1 MTKNTIEFLLRKP
14 RGTQDILPDQQM
26 YWEYVVETAKSF
38 FYGWNFQRIDTPLF
52 EETALFTRGVG
63 EETELVSK
71 EMFELKT
78 RGSTGYALRPEG
90 TAPVARAFIEYG
102 MRSWPQPVKL
112 FYLGPFFRYER
123 PQKGRWRQFHQ
134 FGVEVFGSTSAV
146 TDAELMWL
154 TNLLLKRLGLEQF
167 ELQINSLG
175 QTEERGAYIKLLKE
189 HYRRNRQKLCQD
201 CKERL
206 VKNPLRLLDC
216 KEEKCQQLAATAPR
230 LLDHLT
236 EESRR
241 HFEGV
246 LGLLDELEVS
256 YVVKPALVRGF
267 DYYTHTVWEFVPK
280 VAKGAVG
287 LPGRPAGQQSTL
299 SAGGRY
305 SGLVKMLGGKDTPG
319 VGFASGI
326 ERIIDQLKI
335 EGVELTV
342 ADRPQVFIAQLGQR
356 AKREALR
363 LSQILQEARVPFASN
378 LDRDGMQAQLHSAD
392 RMGAKWAL
400 IIGQKE
406 ALDKTVIFRNM
417 ESGMQ
422 EVIPQD
428 KVVEE
433 LKKRLSLTDE

>member
-1 MTKNTIEFLLRKP
+1 MTKGITQFPVNKP

-63 EETELVSK
+63 EETDMVSK
-71 EMFELKT
+71 EMFELKS
-78 RGSTGYALRPEG
+78 RGSAAYALRPEG
-90 TAPVARAFIEYG
+90 TAPVARAFIEHG

-112 FYLGPFFRYER
+112 FYVGPFFRYER
-123 PQKGRWRQFHQ
+123 PQKGRWRQLHQ

-146 TDAELMWL
+146 TDAELMFL
-154 TNLLLKRLGLEQF
+154 TYLLLKRLGLEQV
-167 ELQINSLG
+167 ELQVNSLG
-175 QTEERGAYIKLLKE
+175 QSEEREAYIKLLKE
-189 HYRRNRQKLCQD
+189 HYRRNRQKLCKD

-216 KEEKCQQLAATAPR
+216 KEEKCQQLASTAPR

-236 EESRR
+236 EESHK
-241 HFEGV
+241 HFEEV
-246 LGLLDELEVS
+246 LRLLDELGVS
-256 YVVKPALVRGF
+256 YVVKPSLVRGL
-267 DYYTHTVWEFVPK
+267 DYYTHTVWEFVTK
-280 VAKGAVG
+280 TVAEGAPS
-287 LPGRPAGQQSTL
+287 LTL

-305 SGLVKMLGGKDTPG
+305 NGLVKLLGGKDTPG
-319 VGFASGI
+319 VGFASGV

-356 AKREALR
+356 AKREALL
-363 LSQILQEARVPFASN
+363 LSQILQEARVPFASS
-378 LDRDGMQAQLHSAD
+378 LDRDGMQAQLRSAD
-392 RMGAKWAL
+392 RVGAKWAL

-406 ALDKTVIFRNM
+406 AIDKTVIFRNM

-422 EVIPQD
+422 EVVPQD

>member
-1 MTKNTIEFLLRKP
+1 MGKDPTQFPVNKP
-14 RGTQDILPDQQM
+14 RGTQDVLPEQQM

-63 EETELVSK
+63 EETDMVSK
-71 EMFELKT
+71 EMFELKL
-78 RGSTGYALRPEG
+78 RGSTPYALRPEG
-90 TAPVARAFIEYG
+90 TAPVVRAFIEYG

-112 FYLGPFFRYER
+112 FYVGPFFRYER
-123 PQKGRWRQFHQ
+123 PQKGRLRQLHQ
-134 FGVEVFGSTSAV
+134 FGVEVFGSVSAV
-146 TDAELMWL
+146 TDAELMFL

-175 QTEERGAYIKLLKE
+175 HADERGAYIKLLKE
-189 HYRRNRQKLCQD
+189 HYRRNRQKLCKD

-216 KEEKCQQLAATAPR
+216 KEEKCQQLASTAPR

-236 EESRR
+236 EESRH
-241 HFEGV
+241 HFEEI
-246 LGLLDELEVS
+246 LSLLDELEVS
-256 YVVKPALVRGF
+256 YVVKPSLVRGL
-267 DYYTHTVWEFVPK
+267 DYYTHTVWEFVTK
-280 VAKGAVG
+280 TAEGGASS
-287 LPGRPAGQQSTL
+287 LAL
-299 SAGGRY
+299 SSGGRY
-305 SGLVKMLGGKDTPG
+305 NGLVKLLGGKDTPG

-326 ERIIDQLKI
+326 ERIIDQLKL

-342 ADRPQVFIAQLGQR
+342 ADTPQVFIAQLGQR
-356 AKREALR
+356 AKREALL
-363 LSQILQEARVPFASN
+363 LSQLLQEARVPFASS
-378 LDRDGMQAQLHSAD
+378 LDRDGMQAQLRSAD
-392 RMGAKWAL
+392 RVGVKWAL

-422 EVIPQD
+422 EVVPQD

>member
-1 MTKNTIEFLLRKP
+1 MSKGPAQFPVNKP
-14 RGTQDILPDQQM
+14 RGTQDVLPEQQM

-63 EETELVSK
+63 EETDIVSK
-71 EMFELKT
+71 EMYELKP
-78 RGSTGYALRPEG
+78 RGGTGYALRPEG
-90 TAPVARAFIEYG
+90 TAPVARAFIEHG
-102 MRSWPQPVKL
+102 MRAWPQPVKL
-112 FYLGPFFRYER
+112 FYVGPFFRYER
-123 PQKGRWRQFHQ
+123 PQKGRWRQLHQ
-134 FGVEVFGSTSAV
+134 FGAEVFGSASAV
-146 TDAELMWL
+146 TDAELIFL
-154 TNLLLKRLGLEQF
+154 TDLLLKRLGLEQY
-167 ELQINSLG
+167 EVHLNSLG
-175 QTEERGAYIKLLKE
+175 QADERGVYIKLLKE
-189 HYRRNRQKLCQD
+189 HYRRNRQKLCKD

-216 KEEKCQQLAATAPR
+216 KEEKCQQLASTAPR

-236 EESRR
+236 EESRK

-246 LGLLDELEVS
+246 LSLLDELEVR
-256 YVVKPALVRGF
+256 YVVKPSLVRGF
-267 DYYTHTVWEFVPK
+267 DYYTHTVWEFVPQ
-280 VAKGAVG
+280 VAEGE
-287 LPGRPAGQQSTL
+287 AGQQSTL

-305 SGLVKMLGGKDTPG
+305 NGLVKMLGGKDTPG

-342 ADRPQVFIAQLGQR
+342 ADKPQVFIAQLGQR
-356 AKREALR
+356 AKREALM
-363 LSQILQEARVPFASN
+363 LSQLLQEARVPFASS
-378 LDRDGMQAQLHSAD
+378 LDRDGMQAQLRSAD
-392 RMGAKWAL
+392 RVGAKWAL

-422 EVIPQD
+422 EVVPQD

>member
-1 MTKNTIEFLLRKP
+1 MTKSITQFPVNKP

-63 EETELVSK
+63 EETDMVSK
-71 EMFELKT
+71 EMFELKS
-78 RGSTGYALRPEG
+78 RGSAAYALRPEG
-90 TAPVARAFIEYG
+90 TAPVARAFIEHG

-112 FYLGPFFRYER
+112 FYVGPFFRYER
-123 PQKGRWRQFHQ
+123 PQKGRWRQLHQ

-146 TDAELMWL
+146 TDAELMFL
-154 TNLLLKRLGLEQF
+154 TYLLLKRLGLEQV
-167 ELQINSLG
+167 ELQVNSLG
-175 QTEERGAYIKLLKE
+175 QSEERGAYIKLLKE
-189 HYRRNRQKLCQD
+189 HYRRNRQKLCKD

-216 KEEKCQQLAATAPR
+216 KEEKCQQLASTAPR

-236 EESRR
+236 EESRK
-241 HFEGV
+241 HFEEV
-246 LGLLDELEVS
+246 LRLLDELGVS
-256 YVVKPALVRGF
+256 YVVKPSLVRGL
-267 DYYTHTVWEFVPK
+267 DYYTHTVWEFVTK
-280 VAKGAVG
+280 TVAEGVPS
-287 LPGRPAGQQSTL
+287 LTL

-305 SGLVKMLGGKDTPG
+305 NGLIKLLGGKDTPG
-319 VGFASGI
+319 VGFASGV

-356 AKREALR
+356 AKREALL
-363 LSQILQEARVPFASN
+363 LSQILQEARVPFASS
-378 LDRDGMQAQLHSAD
+378 LDRDGMQAQLRSAD
-392 RMGAKWAL
+392 RVGAKWAL

-406 ALDKTVIFRNM
+406 AIDKTVIFRNM

-422 EVIPQD
+422 EVVPQD

-433 LKKRLSLTDE
+433 LKKRLSLTEE